1 MANNPS
7 QPTPPDPSP
16 DTSPQQV
23 VLKLVDADG
32 KPRPYVVL
40 TGYFGPAPKK
50 DKYVRLYTG
59 LDFASYYELLKED
72 ILHTEQTEP
81 QNEDSP
87 RRAYVKAAAQ
97 VSFVQG
103 SPGQV
108 RVTTGPSGESVTSGE
123 AKYLQGAVAAGQLAS
138 AIRAVTAQLPQL
150 LLTHIGC
157 GTSGHI
163 TCLFFKIQASHIGC
177 CGTQTGQLC
186 QKAGGQTQDKASA
199 LCQLTTG
206 PICTALGVCPGKCED
221 K

>member
-1 MANNPS
+1 MANNPP
-7 QPTPPDPSP
+7 QPTPP

-23 VLKLVDADG
+23 ALRLVDADG

-40 TGYFGPAPKK
+40 TGYFGQAPPKK
-50 DKYVRLYTG
+50 DSYVRLYTG

-81 QNEDSP
+81 HNENSP

-103 SPGQV
+103 SPGNV

-123 AKYLQGAVAAGQLAS
+123 AKYLQGTITASQLAG
-138 AIRAVTAQLPQL
+138 AVRAAAAQLPQL
-150 LLTHIGC
+150 L
-157 GTSGHI
+157 
-163 TCLFFKIQASHIGC
+163 ASVIVC
-177 CGTQTGQLC
+177 CGTHTGHPCLLP
-186 QKAGGQTQDKASA
+186 KASVIVCCGTVTGHPCLKTAQQAQDKASA